1 MSDKDLYNFSKLL
14 FCNQGGNMEL
24 LDNHTHNTSIVN
36 RCDSNS
42 SSSFSNIL
50 QRSRS
55 VHLDNKSN
63 VTIKRSSS
71 WYLNMLNW
79 HFK

>member
-1 MSDKDLYNFSKLL
+1 MSDKDLYNFTKLL
-14 FCNQGGNMEL
+14 FCNQGGNMDL
-24 LDNHTHNTSIVN
+24 LDNYTHNSSHNKV
-36 RCDSNS
+36 DSNTS
-42 SSSFSNIL
+42 LVFSNIL